1 MNFRLFLYVAIAL
14 ITSTVL
20 SVYVFVGEKSK
31 LVFLIIIAALIFIC
45 LILSLIFKKKF
56 LIFILILLTGF
67 IIPISSVYSKS
78 ILLNQNLSKN
88 VENCYFSGKIYT
100 RKTDLD
106 KKVIKLYLSDVEINS
121 TENISGDIFVYIN
134 TENLD
139 VSKLEVGTTVLV
151 NGSIEL
157 YSLQDENL
165 SKAVSKISSG
175 VVGDCFIRAHNI
187 KVIESKTSSVR
198 DKFKE
203 LVYDKSQ
210 KVKFGDIGYAM
221 LFGDTTVL
229 DPDIKGVFQESGT
242 AHLLAVSGFHVSLVV
257 LMLSFVMKKLK
268 VNRYA
273 RVGIIAAVL
282 GFYIYL
288 CNFSVS
294 VIRASIMA
302 VLSLYAVA
310 RTKEYDGLSALSIAA
325 SLLLIISPLELFNIS
340 FVLSFVSVLSIILVM
355 PVLNRLLSNVFYD
368 KLAGT
373 LALNFAVQLGLFVT
387 QVCYFG
393 KVPVLSFFTN
403 LITVPLASF
412 AFMFFI
418 CALILTLILPFAAP
432 VMNLFGIIMQLL
444 VRFNNFVSGIAI
456 TIDVGILSGFA
467 VLLSL
472 VMMFVVSDY
481 VFVKKRTKTVLS
493 LITLALIVSL
503 MII

>member
-1 MNFRLFLYVAIAL
+1 
-14 ITSTVL
+14 
-20 SVYVFVGEKSK
+20 
-31 LVFLIIIAALIFIC
+31 
-45 LILSLIFKKKF
+45 
-56 LIFILILLTGF
+56 
-67 IIPISSVYSKS
+67 
-78 ILLNQNLSKN
+78 
-88 VENCYFSGKIYT
+88 
-100 RKTDLD
+100 
-106 KKVIKLYLSDVEINS
+106 
-121 TENISGDIFVYIN
+121 
-134 TENLD
+134 
-139 VSKLEVGTTVLV
+139 
-151 NGSIEL
+151 
-157 YSLQDENL
+157 
-165 SKAVSKISSG
+165 
-175 VVGDCFIRAHNI
+175 
-187 KVIESKTSSVR
+187 
-198 DKFKE
+198 
-203 LVYDKSQ
+203 
-210 KVKFGDIGYAM
+210 
-221 LFGDTTVL
+221 
-229 DPDIKGVFQESGT
+229 
-242 AHLLAVSGFHVSLVV
+242 
-257 LMLSFVMKKLK
+257 
-268 VNRYA
+268 
-273 RVGIIAAVL
+273 
-282 GFYIYL
+282 
-288 CNFSVS
+288 
-294 VIRASIMA
+294 MA